1 MTRIAADRA
10 LIGLSVALA
19 PYWFLILS
27 GVAWGIWGGGD
38 PITIGQSIVMVAQ
51 QNAVTLPLDTS
62 ALAPVVLALW
72 IAAIVALR
80 RGEPRARDLVLA
92 DKLTLVVALPY
103 LAVGLYF
110 IVAFAVFWIA
120 CSLHPCSFLWL

>member
-1 MTRIAADRA
+1 MTRIAANRA

-80 RGEPRARDLVLA
+80 RGEPRARDLVLT

-110 IVAFAVFWIA
+110 FVAFAVFWIA
-120 CSLHPCSFLWL
+120 CSLKPCSFLWL

>member
-1 MTRIAADRA
+1 MTRIAANRA

-72 IAAIVALR
+72 IASIVALR
-80 RGEPRARDLVLA
+80 RREPRARTLVVA
-92 DKLTLVVALPY
+92 DKLTLVVAFPY
-103 LAVGLYF
+103 LAVGLYLA
-110 IVAFAVFWIA
+110 VALMVFWIR
-120 CSLHPCSFLWL
+120 CSLNPCSFLWL